1 MESASL
7 FIPMRRVAVFVDAGY
22 FFAQGSIALTGQRKT
37 RGESTLLIR
46 KMLEFLA
53 KFGTSITNSELLRIY
68 WYDGTSTGPSPQHIA
83 LAIEPNVKMRLGFVN
98 TFGQQKGVDSLIVT
112 DMITLARNRAMSD
125 AVLISGDEDLRVGVQ
140 QAQEF
145 GIRVHLV
152 GICPHPNYHQK
163 HSQSQFLLQEAD
175 VTHMWTAHDIS
186 PFLSYPVRIE
196 PPKPTISSA
205 TPTTAPDN
213 LTAAPDTEETLSAI
227 AKEFSD
233 KIEPQLIA
241 GLVGNYESIKR
252 IPPEIDRPLLG
263 RSKTLL
269 GTLTSEQKSQIRTLF
284 IAALKTRGAEG
295 KK

>member
-1 MESASL
+1 
-7 FIPMRRVAVFVDAGY
+7 
-22 FFAQGSIALTGQRKT
+22 
-37 RGESTLLIR
+37 
-46 KMLEFLA
+46 MLEFLE
-53 KFGTSITNSELLRIY
+53 KFATTTTKSELLRIY

-83 LAIEPNVKMRLGFVN
+83 LAIEPNLKMRLGFVN

-112 DMITLARNRAMSD
+112 DMITLARNRAMSN
-125 AVLISGDEDLRVGVQ
+125 AVLVSGDEDLRVGVQ

-152 GICPHPNYHQK
+152 GICPHPDYHQK

-175 VTHMWTAHDIS
+175 ATHMWTKQDIS
-186 PFLSYPVRIE
+186 AFLSFPARIE
-196 PPKPTISSA
+196 PPKAA
-205 TPTTAPDN
+205 TPAPIKKIDPKTASDHTTPVPNASG
-213 LTAAPDTEETLSAI
+213 TLSEI
-227 AKEFSD
+227 AREFSD
-233 KIEPQLIA
+233 KIEPQFIA

-269 GTLTSEQKSQIRTLF
+269 GVLTSDQKSEIRTLF
-284 IAALKTRGAEG
+284 IAALKERLSKPSES